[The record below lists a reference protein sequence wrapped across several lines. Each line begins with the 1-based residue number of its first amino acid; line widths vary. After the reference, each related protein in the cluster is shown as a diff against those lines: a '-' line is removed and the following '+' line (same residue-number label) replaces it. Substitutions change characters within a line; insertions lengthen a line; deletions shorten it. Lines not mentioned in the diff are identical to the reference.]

1 MSTLDRTVA
10 PEIRQLDDFS
20 IVCPERRMMRNGMP
34 LFTIEAGSE
43 DVVRF
48 DLVIK
53 SGQLQQ
59 EQPLQAV
66 FTNRMLREG
75 TRNFSSAE
83 IAETLDYYGAWL
95 DLSVSVDCSYVTLYS
110 LSRYFSKTLEV
121 VASMVMESVFPEK
134 NLL

>member
-20 IVCPERRMMRNGMP
+20 IVGPERRVMRNGMP

-66 FTNRMLREG
+66 FTKR
-75 TRNFSSAE
+75 
-83 IAETLDYYGAWL
+83 I
-95 DLSVSVDCSYVTLYS
+95 
-110 LSRYFSKTLEV
+110 SR
-121 VASMVMESVFPEK
+121 
-134 NLL
+134 